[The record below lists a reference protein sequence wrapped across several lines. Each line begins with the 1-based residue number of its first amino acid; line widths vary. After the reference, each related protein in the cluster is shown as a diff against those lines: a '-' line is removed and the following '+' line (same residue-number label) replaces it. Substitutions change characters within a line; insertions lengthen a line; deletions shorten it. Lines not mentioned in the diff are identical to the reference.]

1 VHAAHLAGKVA
12 LVSGVGRSP
21 GIGRATALR
30 LARAGAHVAC
40 AELVGDSGSADTGSA
55 DRALFDRIVA
65 EVDDAGPGEVLA
77 LPMSEWGGW
86 DRVVDSVLTRFAR
99 LDICCALNGV
109 TGAEA
114 GNGPLI
120 ELTADSWQRCLDGNL
135 TASFALMTEAARAL
149 IGRGSPGA
157 IVALSSHAAQ
167 SPAAGVGAVGAARA
181 ALQHLVAVLAQELAP
196 HGIRCN
202 AVSPLAVLPEDRFA
216 NPGLV
221 AFAERAAGSLS
232 AWLAEGVPLGRGQSA
247 DETAAVVEFLCSD
260 DASYVTG
267 VTVPVA
273 GGAR

>member
-1 VHAAHLAGKVA
+1 MHAAHLAGKVA

-65 EVDDAGPGEVLA
+65 EVEDAGPGEVLA
-77 LPMSEWGGW
+77 LPMTELGGW

>member
-1 VHAAHLAGKVA
+1 
-12 LVSGVGRSP
+12 
-21 GIGRATALR
+21 
-30 LARAGAHVAC
+30 
-40 AELVGDSGSADTGSA
+40 
-55 DRALFDRIVA
+55 
-65 EVDDAGPGEVLA
+65 
-77 LPMSEWGGW
+77 
-86 DRVVDSVLTRFAR
+86 
-99 LDICCALNGV
+99 V

-181 ALQHLVAVLAQELAP
+181 AVQHLVAVLAQELAP